1 MIIVNGRV
9 AQIDITPAS
18 TEPDGEPKMDTATV
32 KIELEMP
39 NGAGLCNL
47 IVPNAAMGGI
57 VVGPAR
63 IMVES
68 A

>member
-1 MIIVNGRV
+1 VIIVNGKV
-9 AQIDITPAS
+9 ATIDVTPAS
-18 TEPDGEPKMDTATV
+18 TDPQGEPKVDMATV
-32 KIELEMP
+32 KIEIEMP

-63 IMVES
+63 IIVES